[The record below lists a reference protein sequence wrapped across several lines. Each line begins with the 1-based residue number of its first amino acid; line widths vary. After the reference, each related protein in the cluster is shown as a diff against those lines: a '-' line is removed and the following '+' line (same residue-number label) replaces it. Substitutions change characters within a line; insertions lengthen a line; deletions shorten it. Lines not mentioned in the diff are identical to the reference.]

1 MASIAKRP
9 DGRWR
14 ARYRDA
20 AGKEHSK
27 HFARKTDARQ
37 LVTVTGRPSFLT
49 APKTAASV
57 RTIPLPQVVL
67 DALAAHLG
75 AFPPLGDGFVFV
87 TDARNPIRRTAF
99 GDVWRAAVKA
109 AGRAGWDRLS

>member
-1 MASIAKRP
+1 MRQGECLGLTV
-9 DGRWR
+9 DRLDFLR
-14 ARYRDA
+14 RVVHVD
-20 AGKEHSK
+20 
-27 HFARKTDARQ
+27 RQ

-87 TDARNPIRRTAF
+87 TAAGNPIRRTAF
-99 GDVWRAAVKA
+99 GMCGGLPSSPRARRV
-109 AGRAGWDRLS
+109 GRAFIRCGISMPAC